1 MGSLTNETA
10 AEAMARKDEEIARLQ
25 RLLMG
30 SCRIIVDNAP
40 AREAAMGPELREW
53 WLASPEAGDIRAR
66 RVISS
71 LADEDVDA
79 LRKYLDKHGE
89 LPK

>member
-25 RLLMG
+25 RLLLG
-30 SCRIIVDNAP
+30 ACRAIVERLGCDTS
-40 AREAAMGPELREW
+40 MGPELREW
-53 WLASPEAGDIRAR
+53 WLATSEAGDMRAR

-71 LADEDVDA
+71 LTDEDVDA